1 MSSNIFKNPS
11 DSLVVQS
18 NLVLPNDT
26 NMLDGLM
33 GGRLLHQ
40 MDIVG
45 AIAAQKHSDS
55 AVVTASVD
63 HVSFRHTISLGS
75 IVTVKAWVTRAF
87 KTSMEVKVEVHSE
100 NIPDKVKSFK
110 SNEAYFTFVSVDSE
124 LKPILV
130 PQITPTNSEEKASY
144 ESALKRRQFRL
155 ILAGKIDPKE
165 AQELRSLLDI

>member
-1 MSSNIFKNPS
+1 MPS
-11 DSLVVQS
+11 IPKKPQDSLVTQS

-63 HVSFRHTISLGS
+63 HVSFNHSISLGS
-75 IVTVKAWVTRAF
+75 VVTVKAWVTRAF
-87 KTSMEVKVEVHSE
+87 KTSMEVKVVVTAE
-100 NIPDKVKSFK
+100 NIPDKIASFT
-110 SNEAYFTFVSVDSE
+110 SNEAYFTFVAVDKN
-124 LKPILV
+124 LRPTQI
-130 PQITPTNSEEKASY
+130 PQLTPSSEEEIKSY
-144 ESALKRRQFRL
+144 DSALRRRQFRL
-155 ILAGKIDPKE
+155 VLAGKLSPKD
-165 AQELRSLLDI
+165 APELKNFLNL